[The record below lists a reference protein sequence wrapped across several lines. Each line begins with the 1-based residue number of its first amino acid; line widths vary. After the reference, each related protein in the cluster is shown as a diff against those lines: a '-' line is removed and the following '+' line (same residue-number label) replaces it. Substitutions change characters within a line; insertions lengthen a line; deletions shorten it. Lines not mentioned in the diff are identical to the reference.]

1 MKINWFTV
9 IAQAINF
16 VVLVWLLK
24 RFLYKPILKAID
36 EREKKIASQLKEAE
50 DKKSVAEKEQDD
62 FRKKNEDFDRL
73 KKGLMDK
80 AVADSNA
87 ERDKLTEG
95 VKKDAVIL
103 RAGLEK
109 SIQDQQES
117 QNDEIAQKTAQAV
130 FSITR
135 KALTEIASA
144 SLEEQTVNT
153 FIRRLDAAKDEEKKQ
168 FTDAFRS
175 NANTILIRSAF
186 DLPPKQQED
195 LSNAVD
201 KVLGDKSRLQF
212 ATTPELISGIELT
225 TNGYKLAWSFSE
237 YLHSLEQSIPAK
249 PKETTEKV
257 QAKRE
262 PVTEK
267 IQHASN

>member
-9 IAQAINF
+9 VAQAINF
-16 VVLVWLLK
+16 VVLIWLLK

-50 DKKSVAEKEQDD
+50 DKKAAADKEQDD

-95 VKKDAVIL
+95 VKKDAIIL

-109 SIQDQQES
+109 AIKDQQQS
-117 QNDEIAQKTAQAV
+117 QNDEIAQKTEQEV

-135 KALTEIASA
+135 KALTEIASV
-144 SLEEQTVNT
+144 SLEEQSVNT
-153 FIRRLDAAKDEEKKQ
+153 FIRRLEAAKEEEKKQ
-168 FTDAFRS
+168 FIDAFRS

-195 LSNAVD
+195 LAGAVD
-201 KVLGDKSRLQF
+201 KVLGSKALLQF
-212 ATTPELISGIELT
+212 KTTPELISGIELT
-225 TNGYKLAWSFSE
+225 TNGYKLAWSFSG
-237 YLHSLEQSIPAK
+237 YLHSLEQMIIGKAKETPEKAEEK
-249 PKETTEKV
+249 PKLV
-257 QAKRE
+257 A
-262 PVTEK
+262 EK
-267 IQHASN
+267 I